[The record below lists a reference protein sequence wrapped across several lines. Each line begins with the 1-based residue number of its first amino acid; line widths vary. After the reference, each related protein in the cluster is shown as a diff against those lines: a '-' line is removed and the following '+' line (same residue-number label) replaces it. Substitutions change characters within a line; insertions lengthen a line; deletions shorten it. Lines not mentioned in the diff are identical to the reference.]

1 MIALRYAF
9 PPSPFSEGLA
19 NPNGPAPTQS
29 PDGEKAYSSR
39 EWGWSDGETYMIRA
53 VVDKAQQVEAFSV
66 TTLSE
71 DFQPPLSYLAE
82 AAGQPLWLGL
92 TTFAEL
98 SAAFDQELSPAGRD
112 AAGIAA
118 NGRWYYSEYYSIPNP
133 LYRTFTASY
142 GFTGSGFTLD
152 GTDDPRP
159 VLDAIEDCE
168 PQPCLGAVHDMKEV
182 DRARSA
188 WPITTFTVLGDI
200 GNVPRHLQV
209 LTAEPLDD
217 DIEAADR

>member
-1 MIALRYAF
+1 M
-9 PPSPFSEGLA
+9 
-19 NPNGPAPTQS
+19 
-29 PDGEKAYSSR
+29 
-39 EWGWSDGETYMIRA
+39 
-53 VVDKAQQVEAFSV
+53 

-82 AAGQPLWLGL
+82 AADQPLELGL

-112 AAGIAA
+112 TGGIAA

-142 GFTGSGFTLD
+142 GFTGSGFNLD
-152 GTDDPRP
+152 DTDDPGP
-159 VLDAIEDCE
+159 VLDAIVYCE
-168 PQPCLGAVHDMKEV
+168 PQPCLGAVHDTAELE
-182 DRARSA
+182 RARSA
-188 WPITTFTVLGDI
+188 WPITTFTILGDI
-200 GNVPRHLQV
+200 GNVPGHLQV
-209 LTAEPLDD
+209 LSAEPLDD